1 METLACARLQIREAH
16 RVNVHVYSSGGC
28 ATLAQHRRSHMQGVG
43 VTVGRRQFACMAL
56 VVALAERTSR
66 RLLYK
71 V

>member
-1 METLACARLQIREAH
+1 MCKATNSRGGPCQCSRLFERWLRNLGTAQEITRARG
-16 RVNVHVYSSGGC
+16 VN
-28 ATLAQHRRSHMQGVG
+28 
-43 VTVGRRQFACMAL
+43 VGRRQFACMAL